1 MRADAALRRQVIVRE
16 ARRLFAQHGATIALE
31 TIAEASGVGIATLY
45 RNFDSRAALANEVAL
60 AILSDMREASS
71 EALLAVEAQA
81 ESAWRDYIDR
91 LVELDLGA
99 LTAALS
105 GFVAAGMSDSVRD
118 AQAQT
123 LSGVEDVL
131 AAAQSAGLVRTDF
144 GALELIVGIGMIT
157 RPQLAAI
164 HDAAPELIPQLVDI
178 FVTGMRPPADS
189 S

>member
-1 MRADAALRRQVIVRE
+1 MRADAALRRQAIVRE
-16 ARRLFAQHGATIALE
+16 ARRLFAEHGAMIALE

-45 RNFDSRAALANEVAL
+45 RNFDSRAALADEVAL

-71 EALLAVEAQA
+71 EALITVGSQA

-105 GFVAAGMSDSVRD
+105 GFVAAGMSESVRD

-123 LSGVEDVL
+123 LSGVEEVL
-131 AAAQSAGLVRTDF
+131 AAAQSAGLVRTNF

-157 RPQLAAI
+157 RPQLPAI
-164 HDAAPELIPQLVDI
+164 HEAAPSLTSQLVDI
-178 FVTGMRPPADS
+178 FVTGMRPTADPS
-189 S
+189 